1 MVVSAVNFTEGGPLT
16 ILREFVAAACETLP
30 LEWNIVVFV
39 HKQGLLEMERP
50 RYIEVPAA
58 KKSWLY
64 RLYVEWFAFAAY
76 AKKLRPDLWVSLH
89 DITPRIGAIRQA
101 VYCHNPMPF
110 YRLRLREMWLEPRSI
125 LYKLFYSI
133 LYRVNIGRNAAIVV
147 QQSWMREQFRS
158 WVSAATKI
166 IVSHPVVDLPSV
178 VAESTSVASMGG
190 ATFLYPALP
199 RVFKNIEIICRAARE
214 LEGGGRWR
222 SKIVLTI
229 DGTENRYA
237 RWLRRHFGDLRTVR
251 FAGRQTR
258 EQMSALYRTADC
270 LLFPSLLE
278 TWGLPITEAKR
289 FGMPMLV
296 ADLPYAH
303 ETVGNYDCVDFIDVY
318 DFAELG
324 RRMLAFQ
331 ETRSPFGCAR
341 RAAPVAPF
349 AADWRE
355 LLSLLVEDSD

>member
-16 ILREFVAAACETLP
+16 ILREFVAAACEMLP

-39 HKQGLLEMERP
+39 NNQGLLELKRP

-58 KKSWLY
+58 KNSWLR
-64 RLYVEWFAFAAY
+64 RLYVEWFGFAAY
-76 AKKLRPDLWVSLH
+76 AKELRPDLWVSLH

-101 VYCHNPMPF
+101 VYCHNPLPF

-125 LYKLFYSI
+125 LYRLFYSI
-133 LYRVNIGRNAAIVV
+133 LYRVNLGRNAAVIV
-147 QQSWMREQFRS
+147 QQSWMREQFRG
-158 WVSAATKI
+158 WVGAATKI
-166 IVSHPVVDLPSV
+166 IVSHPVVDLPPV
-178 VAESTSVASMGG
+178 VLETTRSESMGG
-190 ATFLYPALP
+190 VTFVYPALP

-214 LEGGGRWR
+214 LEGEQRWR

-237 RWLRRHFGDLRTVR
+237 RWLLRRFGDLRTVR
-251 FAGRQTR
+251 FAGRQTAQ
-258 EQMSALYRTADC
+258 QMNALYRTADC
-270 LLFPSLLE
+270 LIFPSLLE
-278 TWGLPITEAKR
+278 TWGLPITEAKT

-318 DFAELG
+318 DFVELG
-324 RRMLAFQ
+324 RKMMAFQ
-331 ETRSPFGCAR
+331 ESRAAFGFAR
-341 RAAPVAPF
+341 RAAPIAPF

-355 LLSLLVEDSD
+355 LLSLLVEDID